1 VREWIMH
8 GRALLQVMKDGPASE
23 VMEKVGQTTEDR
35 RLSLQP
41 VLCQGACGLAPV
53 MGVDQ
58 DNHGGMALRRVE
70 GFSTGIGER

>member
-1 VREWIMH
+1 
-8 GRALLQVMKDGPASE
+8 
-23 VMEKVGQTTEDR
+23 MEKVGQTTEDR